1 MYSLAIV
8 DPLPTTDKRLL
19 TSSVEPW
26 RLRADTCWSLQSPC
40 SFCSLLLGSALC
52 FHAVVVVVELLL
64 AAQEMPGQN

>member
-1 MYSLAIV
+1 MYTLAIV

-19 TSSVEPW
+19 TSVEPW

-52 FHAVVVVVELLL
+52 HAVVLNELL
-64 AAQEMPGQN
+64 AAQEMPGQK